1 MDYNEVLQRA
11 RVRMA
16 PRCKVCPECNGLG
29 CGNTMPGPGSKA
41 PGNGANDNW
50 RAWRRWCLNMDTI
63 APNTPV
69 DTSLELLGRTF
80 SLPLIAAPIGSLR
93 AQFHPEDDIRDYNAC
108 CIAAAAQTDIAASFG
123 DGLDARVFP
132 HGCALSQQYGGIGLP
147 VINPL
152 SMDTIKANLDLANA
166 AQPFA
171 VSVVIDSAGL
181 PHLKAA
187 SPDAGSK
194 TVAELR
200 ELCDYAQMPMILK
213 GIMTV
218 RGAEKAVEAGAA
230 AIVVSNHGGRVLPG
244 SAATA
249 DVLPEIADAV
259 GDRVKILVDGGIRS
273 GTDIFRALALG
284 ADAVMIC
291 RPFLISYYGGGTEGI
306 VTYVEVAR
314 GADGR
319 DVYVRRALP
328 RRHHARH
335 GARGAVT
342 NTAKTKQLRSLGFA
356 AVFALPQVLVA
367 RDAVIVPQ
375 QNGLEGRQ
383 QLHVEIE
390 KVDRKRHGERPC
402 AHAEQPPREFRYLH
416 RSPSFLTMRFR
427 PAGPRSTGRA
437 APHA

>member
-11 RVRMA
+11 RARMA

-80 SLPLIAAPIGSLR
+80 SLPVIAAPIGSLR
-93 AQFHPEDDIRDYNAC
+93 AQFNAA
-108 CIAAAAQTDIAASFG
+108 AAAAQTGIAASFG

-132 HGCALSQQYGGIGLP
+132 HGCALTQRYGGIGLP

-259 GDRVKILVDGGIRS
+259 GDRVKILVDGGICS

-306 VTYVEVAR
+306 VTYVEKL
-314 GADGR
+314 
-319 DVYVRRALP
+319 RAELTD
-328 RRHHARH
+328 AMYMC
-335 GARGAVT
+335 GARRLGDITRDMVRE
-342 NTAKTKQLRSLGFA
+342 LR
-356 AVFALPQVLVA
+356 
-367 RDAVIVPQ
+367 
-375 QNGLEGRQ
+375 
-383 QLHVEIE
+383 
-390 KVDRKRHGERPC
+390 
-402 AHAEQPPREFRYLH
+402 
-416 RSPSFLTMRFR
+416 
-427 PAGPRSTGRA
+427 
-437 APHA
+437 

>member
-11 RVRMA
+11 RARMA

-80 SLPLIAAPIGSLR
+80 SLPVIAAPIGSLR
-93 AQFHPEDDIRDYNAC
+93 AQFNPEDDIRDYNAC
-108 CIAAAAQTDIAASFG
+108 C
-123 DGLDARVFP
+123 
-132 HGCALSQQYGGIGLP
+132 
-147 VINPL
+147 
-152 SMDTIKANLDLANA
+152 
-166 AQPFA
+166 
-171 VSVVIDSAGL
+171 
-181 PHLKAA
+181 
-187 SPDAGSK
+187 
-194 TVAELR
+194 VA
-200 ELCDYAQMPMILK
+200 
-213 GIMTV
+213 
-218 RGAEKAVEAGAA
+218 AA

-306 VTYVEVAR
+306 VTYVEKL
-314 GADGR
+314 
-319 DVYVRRALP
+319 RAELTD
-328 RRHHARH
+328 AMYMC
-335 GARGAVT
+335 GARKLSDIT
-342 NTAKTKQLRSLGFA
+342 
-356 AVFALPQVLVA
+356 
-367 RDAVIVPQ
+367 RDMV
-375 QNGLEGRQ
+375 
-383 QLHVEIE
+383 
-390 KVDRKRHGERPC
+390 
-402 AHAEQPPREFRYLH
+402 REVR
-416 RSPSFLTMRFR
+416 
-427 PAGPRSTGRA
+427 
-437 APHA
+437 

>member
-1 MDYNEVLQRA
+1 MDYNEVLRRA
-11 RVRMA
+11 RERIA
-16 PRCKVCPECNGLG
+16 PKCKVCPECNGLG

-50 RAWRRWCLNMDTI
+50 RAWRRWSLNMDTI

-69 DTSLELLGRTF
+69 DTSLALFGRTF
-80 SLPLIAAPIGSLR
+80 SLPVIAAPIGSLR
-93 AQFHPEDDIRDYNAC
+93 AQFNPEDDIRDYNA
-108 CIAAAAQTDIAASFG
+108 
-123 DGLDARVFP
+123 GLDARVFP
-132 HGCALSQQYGGIGLP
+132 HGCELSKQYGGIGLP

-166 AQPFA
+166 ADPFA

-218 RGAEKAVEAGAA
+218 RGAQKAAEAGAA

-244 SAATA
+244 AAATA

-259 GDRVKILVDGGIRS
+259 GGRVKILVDGGIRS

-306 VTYVEVAR
+306 VAYVEKLRAELTDAMYMC
-314 GADGR
+314 GA
-319 DVYVRRALP
+319 
-328 RRHHARH
+328 
-335 GARGAVT
+335 
-342 NTAKTKQLRSLGFA
+342 RSLGDITRDMVR
-356 AVFALPQVLVA
+356 AV
-367 RDAVIVPQ
+367 R
-375 QNGLEGRQ
+375 
-383 QLHVEIE
+383 
-390 KVDRKRHGERPC
+390 
-402 AHAEQPPREFRYLH
+402 
-416 RSPSFLTMRFR
+416 
-427 PAGPRSTGRA
+427 
-437 APHA
+437 

>member
-11 RVRMA
+11 RARMA

-80 SLPLIAAPIGSLR
+80 SLPVIAAPIGSLR
-93 AQFHPEDDIRDYNAC
+93 AQFNPEDDIRDYNAC
-108 CIAAAAQTDIAASFG
+108 CIA
-123 DGLDARVFP
+123 

-152 SMDTIKANLDLANA
+152 SMDTIRANLDLANA
-166 AQPFA
+166 ARPFA

-200 ELCDYAQMPMILK
+200 KLCGYAQMPMILK

-291 RPFLISYYGGGTEGI
+291 RPFLISYYGGGMEGI
-306 VTYVEVAR
+306 VAYVEKL
-314 GADGR
+314 
-319 DVYVRRALP
+319 RAELTD
-328 RRHHARH
+328 AMYMC
-335 GARGAVT
+335 GARCLSDITRDMVRE
-342 NTAKTKQLRSLGFA
+342 LR
-356 AVFALPQVLVA
+356 
-367 RDAVIVPQ
+367 
-375 QNGLEGRQ
+375 
-383 QLHVEIE
+383 
-390 KVDRKRHGERPC
+390 
-402 AHAEQPPREFRYLH
+402 
-416 RSPSFLTMRFR
+416 
-427 PAGPRSTGRA
+427 
-437 APHA
+437 

>member
-1 MDYNEVLQRA
+1 MDYNEVLRRA
-11 RVRMA
+11 RERIG
-16 PRCKVCPECNGLG
+16 PKCKVCPECNGLG

-50 RAWRRWCLNMDTI
+50 RAWRRWSLNMDTI

-69 DTSLELLGRTF
+69 DTSLALFGRTF
-80 SLPLIAAPIGSLR
+80 SLPVIAAPIGSLR
-93 AQFHPEDDIRDYNAC
+93 AQFNPGDDIRDYNAC
-108 CIAAAAQTDIAASFG
+108 AAAAAAQTGIAASFG

-132 HGCALSQQYGGIGLP
+132 HGCALSKQYGGIVLP

-152 SMDTIKANLDLANA
+152 SMDTIRANLDLANA
-166 AQPFA
+166 ADPFA

-194 TVAELR
+194 TVAELH

-244 SAATA
+244 AAATA
-249 DVLPEIADAV
+249 DVLPEIVDAV
-259 GDRVKILVDGGIRS
+259 GGRVKILVDGGIRS

-306 VTYVEVAR
+306 VAYVEKLRAELTDAMYMC
-314 GADGR
+314 GA
-319 DVYVRRALP
+319 
-328 RRHHARH
+328 
-335 GARGAVT
+335 
-342 NTAKTKQLRSLGFA
+342 RSLGEITRDMVR
-356 AVFALPQVLVA
+356 AV
-367 RDAVIVPQ
+367 
-375 QNGLEGRQ
+375 
-383 QLHVEIE
+383 
-390 KVDRKRHGERPC
+390 C
-402 AHAEQPPREFRYLH
+402 
-416 RSPSFLTMRFR
+416 
-427 PAGPRSTGRA
+427 
-437 APHA
+437 

>member
-11 RVRMA
+11 RARMA

-50 RAWRRWCLNMDTI
+50 HAWRRWCLNMDTI

-80 SLPLIAAPIGSLR
+80 SLPVIAAPIGSLR
-93 AQFHPEDDIRDYNAC
+93 AQFNPEDDIRDYNAC
-108 CIAAAAQTDIAASFG
+108 CIAAAAQTGIAASFG

-132 HGCALSQQYGGIGLP
+132 HGCTLSQQYGGIGLP

-152 SMDTIKANLDLANA
+152 SMDTIRANLDLANA
-166 AQPFA
+166 ARPFA

-200 ELCDYAQMPMILK
+200 ELCGYAQMPMILK

-306 VTYVEVAR
+306 VTYVEKLRAELTDAMYMCGAR
-314 GADGR
+314 SLATSRATWCAPCADR
-319 DVYVRRALP
+319 RADQAAANLVKKPHSLSPPVRRKKVQSFSSATC
-328 RRHHARH
+328 A
-335 GARGAVT
+335 
-342 NTAKTKQLRSLGFA
+342 AKKILLGLQTCA
-356 AVFALPQVLVA
+356 PSAQ
-367 RDAVIVPQ
+367 
-375 QNGLEGRQ
+375 
-383 QLHVEIE
+383 
-390 KVDRKRHGERPC
+390 GERRVRC
-402 AHAEQPPREFRYLH
+402 SQAA
-416 RSPSFLTMRFR
+416 TRFVKKVVLF
-427 PAGPRSTGRA
+427 
-437 APHA
+437 

>member
-11 RVRMA
+11 RARMA

-108 CIAAAAQTDIAASFG
+108 CVAAAAQTGIAASFG

-194 TVAELR
+194 TVAELH
-200 ELCDYAQMPMILK
+200 ELCDYAQAPMILK

-259 GDRVKILVDGGIRS
+259 
-273 GTDIFRALALG
+273 
-284 ADAVMIC
+284 MIC

-306 VTYVEVAR
+306 VTYVEKL
-314 GADGR
+314 
-319 DVYVRRALP
+319 RAELTD
-328 RRHHARH
+328 AMYMC
-335 GARGAVT
+335 GARKLSDITRDMV
-342 NTAKTKQLRSLGFA
+342 RE
-356 AVFALPQVLVA
+356 A
-367 RDAVIVPQ
+367 R
-375 QNGLEGRQ
+375 
-383 QLHVEIE
+383 
-390 KVDRKRHGERPC
+390 
-402 AHAEQPPREFRYLH
+402 
-416 RSPSFLTMRFR
+416 
-427 PAGPRSTGRA
+427 
-437 APHA
+437 

>member
-11 RVRMA
+11 RARMA

-63 APNTPV
+63 
-69 DTSLELLGRTF
+69 R
-80 SLPLIAAPIGSLR
+80 
-93 AQFHPEDDIRDYNAC
+93 
-108 CIAAAAQTDIAASFG
+108 
-123 DGLDARVFP
+123 
-132 HGCALSQQYGGIGLP
+132 
-147 VINPL
+147 
-152 SMDTIKANLDLANA
+152 ANLDLANA
-166 AQPFA
+166 ARPFA

-200 ELCDYAQMPMILK
+200 ELCGYAQMPMILK

-306 VTYVEVAR
+306 VAYVEKLRAELTDAMYMC
-314 GADGR
+314 GA
-319 DVYVRRALP
+319 
-328 RRHHARH
+328 
-335 GARGAVT
+335 
-342 NTAKTKQLRSLGFA
+342 RSLGDITRDMVR
-356 AVFALPQVLVA
+356 AV
-367 RDAVIVPQ
+367 R
-375 QNGLEGRQ
+375 
-383 QLHVEIE
+383 
-390 KVDRKRHGERPC
+390 
-402 AHAEQPPREFRYLH
+402 
-416 RSPSFLTMRFR
+416 
-427 PAGPRSTGRA
+427 
-437 APHA
+437 

>member
-11 RVRMA
+11 RARMA

-80 SLPLIAAPIGSLR
+80 SLPVIAAPIGSLR

-108 CIAAAAQTDIAASFG
+108 CIAAAAQTGIAASFG

-230 AIVVSNHGGRVLPG
+230 AIVVSNHGGR
-244 SAATA
+244 
-249 DVLPEIADAV
+249 DVH
-259 GDRVKILVDGGIRS
+259 
-273 GTDIFRALALG
+273 
-284 ADAVMIC
+284 
-291 RPFLISYYGGGTEGI
+291 
-306 VTYVEVAR
+306 
-314 GADGR
+314 
-319 DVYVRRALP
+319 VRRALP
-328 RRHHARH
+328 QRHHARH
-335 GARGAVT
+335 GARTAVS
-342 NTAKTKQLRSLGFA
+342 AQQKAKQLRSLGFA
-356 AVFALPQVLVA
+356 AVFALTGAGCAGCGHSAAAKWA
-367 RDAVIVPQ
+367 R
-375 QNGLEGRQ
+375 
-383 QLHVEIE
+383 
-390 KVDRKRHGERPC
+390 RP
-402 AHAEQPPREFRYLH
+402 
-416 RSPSFLTMRFR
+416 T
-427 PAGPRSTGRA
+427 A
-437 APHA
+437 ASCRD

>member
-11 RVRMA
+11 RERIG
-16 PRCKVCPECNGLG
+16 PKCKVCPECNGLG

-50 RAWRRWCLNMDTI
+50 RAWRRWSLNMDTI

-69 DTSLELLGRTF
+69 DTSLALFGRTF
-80 SLPLIAAPIGSLR
+80 SLPVIAAPIGSLR
-93 AQFHPEDDIRDYNAC
+93 AQFNPGDDIRDYNAC
-108 CIAAAAQTDIAASFG
+108 AAAAAAQTGIAASFG

-132 HGCALSQQYGGIGLP
+132 HGCALSKQYGGIGLP

-230 AIVVSNHGGRVLPG
+230 A
-244 SAATA
+244 TA

-259 GDRVKILVDGGIRS
+259 GDRVMILVDGGIRS

-306 VTYVEVAR
+306 VAYVEKLRAELTDAMYMC
-314 GADGR
+314 GA
-319 DVYVRRALP
+319 
-328 RRHHARH
+328 
-335 GARGAVT
+335 
-342 NTAKTKQLRSLGFA
+342 RSLGDIT
-356 AVFALPQVLVA
+356 
-367 RDAVIVPQ
+367 RDMV
-375 QNGLEGRQ
+375 
-383 QLHVEIE
+383 
-390 KVDRKRHGERPC
+390 
-402 AHAEQPPREFRYLH
+402 
-416 RSPSFLTMRFR
+416 
-427 PAGPRSTGRA
+427 RA
-437 APHA
+437 AR